1 MTRLLLILFLAGA
14 CASPKQTSQSPVVI
28 GTPTELERFAG
39 TWRGTIDAPPEQ
51 VRSPLEFVIHSAG
64 SPSSALFSVSGGQA
78 VHILWIRLSGRKMT
92 GAIEPYFDASCSC
105 EVYAIFE
112 ATLDETGRWLH
123 GFSRQRV
130 QHVWR
135 DAATWSAERVDIK

>member
-51 VRSPLEFVIHSAG
+51 MRSPLGFVIHSAA
-64 SPSSALFSVSGGQA
+64 SSGGASLSVSRGQP
-78 VHILWIRLSGRKMT
+78 VRILWIRLSGRTMT
-92 GAIEPYFDASCSC
+92 GAIEPYIDASCSC

-112 ATLDETGRWLH
+112 STLDETGRRLH
-123 GFSRQRV
+123 GSSRQRV
-130 QHVWR
+130 RHVWR